1 MQGQFK
7 NISLFSNFELQFSFD
22 RNLQNKTKQK
32 HFLFFFSFATI
43 YLESER
49 NKAMGGWE
57 ELWKAGPCPAKQLSF
72 GSDTFIL
79 T

>member
-22 RNLQNKTKQK
+22 RNLQNKNI
-32 HFLFFFSFATI
+32 FFFFSFATI
-43 YLESER
+43 YLEPER

-57 ELWKAGPCPAKQLSF
+57 ELWKAGPCPNNYHFEVTHSY
-72 GSDTFIL
+72 
-79 T
+79 